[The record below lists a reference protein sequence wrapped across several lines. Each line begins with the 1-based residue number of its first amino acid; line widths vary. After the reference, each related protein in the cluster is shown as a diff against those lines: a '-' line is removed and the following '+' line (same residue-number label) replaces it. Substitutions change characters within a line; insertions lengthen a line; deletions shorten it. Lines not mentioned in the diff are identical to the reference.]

1 MIYIGYCLIGQ
12 SDTIS
17 LTDGLL
23 HVTPSVSYPI
33 WVIPRYNFIERGPKM
48 KTRNLLLISAAL
60 AGLSGA
66 AQAENVLNWGAN
78 RDIGSLDPYSYGDS
92 FTINVLNHVYEGLV
106 RYDRDLKIEPALAES
121 WEILEDNI
129 TWRFHLRE
137 GVTFHNGNPFTAEDV
152 VASLKRV
159 SDETSPLKGNLPAY
173 VSSAVVDDLTV
184 DITLNGTY
192 PLLLNDLTNIHI
204 FDNEWMIENNALLP
218 TDIGAGT
225 EGYAT
230 YNANGTGP
238 FSVESRQPDA
248 KTVFVVNPDWWDEP
262 QHNLDRIELTPV
274 TSAATRVA
282 ALLSGEINFTNDAP
296 VQDLPRL
303 IAAPNVEV
311 LEGVDLRTVMIG
323 FPFRE
328 TLTTGEPNPFTDRNV
343 REALY
348 RAIDLDLIHQRIMRG
363 KSRIAGATIA
373 PEIPGYV
380 EALDDLPGFDPDAAR
395 NLLAEAGVPEGLE
408 FEFNCLSDGLVN
420 EEQFCQA
427 IASMWTR
434 IGLSP
439 KLDVA
444 PRAVQSPKR
453 TNGTTDVYTLGWATL
468 PLLDSYS
475 PLLQIFHSKDGNAG
489 VFNWGDWS
497 YPEVDALIDAAGS
510 ELDLTTRL
518 DLQTQALQIVK
529 DEMIMIPLHQQPMA
543 WAVTQ
548 DVTDMPLFPDNKP
561 RLWFTMVDSDS

>member
-1 MIYIGYCLIGQ
+1 MTFRKI
-12 SDTIS
+12 
-17 LTDGLL
+17 LL
-23 HVTPSVSYPI
+23 A
-33 WVIPRYNFIERGPKM
+33 
-48 KTRNLLLISAAL
+48 SAAL
-60 AGLSGA
+60 TALSGM
-66 AQAENVLNWGAN
+66 AQAETVLKWGAN

-106 RYDRDLKIEPALAES
+106 RYNADLKIEPALAAS
-121 WEILEDNI
+121 WEILEDKV

-152 VASLKRV
+152 VASLERV

-173 VSSAVVDDLTV
+173 VSSAVVDPMTV

-204 FDNEWMIENNALLP
+204 FDREWMVEHDSLLP
-218 TDIGAGT
+218 TDIGSGT

-248 KTVFVVNPDWWDEP
+248 KTVFVVNPDWWDVP
-262 QHNLDRIELTPV
+262 QHNIDRIELTPV

-303 IAAPNVEV
+303 EASPDVNV

-323 FPFRE
+323 FPFRD
-328 TLTTGEPNPFTDRNV
+328 TLASGEPNPFKERAA

-348 RAIDLDLIHQRIMRG
+348 RAIDLDLIQQKVMRG
-363 KSRIAGATIA
+363 KSRTAGATVA
-373 PEIPGYV
+373 PPIPGYSEDLDTV
-380 EALDDLPGFDPDAAR
+380 PGADPEAAKA
-395 NLLAEAGVPEGLE
+395 LLAEAGVPEGLE

-427 IASMWTR
+427 IAAMWSR

-444 PRAVQSPKR
+444 PRAVQTPKR
-453 TNGTTDVYTLGWATL
+453 TQGKTDVYTLGWATL
-468 PLLDSYS
+468 PMLDAYS
-475 PLLQIFHSKDGNAG
+475 PLLQIFHSKVGNSG
-489 VFNWGDWS
+489 VFNWGGWS
-497 YPEVDALIDAAGS
+497 YPELDALIDAAGS
-510 ELDLTTRL
+510 ELDTETRL
-518 DLQTQALQIVK
+518 DLENQALRMVK
-529 DEMIMIPLHQQPMA
+529 DEIIMIPLHQQPMA
-543 WAVTQ
+543 WAVTGE
-548 DVTDMPLFPDNKP
+548 VTEMPLFPDNKP
-561 RLWFTMVDSDS
+561 RLWYAQVAE

>member
-1 MIYIGYCLIGQ
+1 M
-12 SDTIS
+12 TIR
-17 LTDGLL
+17 
-23 HVTPSVSYPI
+23 P
-33 WVIPRYNFIERGPKM
+33 
-48 KTRNLLLISAAL
+48 LLLASAAI
-60 AGLSGA
+60 ACLSGA
-66 AQAENVLNWGAN
+66 AAAENVLKWGAN

-106 RYDRDLKIEPALAES
+106 RYNEDLKIEPALAES
-121 WEILEDNI
+121 WEILEDQV
-129 TWRFHLRE
+129 TWRFKLRE
-137 GVTFHNGNPFTAEDV
+137 GVTFHNGNPFTADDV
-152 VASLKRV
+152 VASLERV

-173 VSSAVVDDLTV
+173 VSSKVVDEYTV

-204 FDNEWMIENNALLP
+204 FDKEWMVANDSLLP
-218 TDIGAGT
+218 TDIGSGT

-238 FSVESRQPDA
+238 FIVESRQPDA

-262 QHNLDRIELTPV
+262 RHNIDRIELSPV

-303 IAAPNVEV
+303 AAAPNVEV

-323 FPFRE
+323 FPFRD
-328 TLTTGEPNPFTDRNV
+328 TLVSGEPNPFKEKSV

-348 RAIDLDLIHQRIMRG
+348 KAIDLELIHQRVMRG
-363 KSRIAGATIA
+363 KSRVAGATVA
-373 PEIPGYV
+373 PPIPGYA
-380 EALDDLPGFDPDAAR
+380 EELDTLPGYDPDASKT
-395 NLLAEAGVPEGLE
+395 LLAEAGVPEGLE

-427 IASMWTR
+427 IASMWSR

-444 PRAVQSPKR
+444 PRAVQTPKR
-453 TNGTTDVYTLGWATL
+453 TQGKTDVYTLGWATL
-468 PLLDSYS
+468 PMLDAYS
-475 PLLQIFHSKDGNAG
+475 PLLQIFHSKEGNSG
-489 VFNWGDWS
+489 VFNWGGWS
-497 YPEVDALIDAAGS
+497 YPELDALIQQAGK
-510 ELDLTTRL
+510 ELDVDTRL
-518 DLQTQALQIVK
+518 GLETKALGIVK

-543 WAVTQ
+543 WAVT
-548 DVTDMPLFPDNKP
+548 DEVTEMPLFPDNKP
-561 RLWFTMVDSDS
+561 RLWYARMGEDS

>member
-1 MIYIGYCLIGQ
+1 
-12 SDTIS
+12 
-17 LTDGLL
+17 
-23 HVTPSVSYPI
+23 
-33 WVIPRYNFIERGPKM
+33 M

>member
-1 MIYIGYCLIGQ
+1 MKVKHI
-12 SDTIS
+12 
-17 LTDGLL
+17 LL
-23 HVTPSVSYPI
+23 A
-33 WVIPRYNFIERGPKM
+33 
-48 KTRNLLLISAAL
+48 SAAIAL
-60 AGLSGA
+60 AGT
-66 AQAENVLNWGAN
+66 AQAENVLKWGAN

-106 RYDRDLKIEPALAES
+106 RYNEDLIIEPALATS
-121 WEILEDNI
+121 WEILDDQI
-129 TWRFHLRE
+129 TWRFKLRE
-137 GVTFHNGNPFTAEDV
+137 GVTFHDGAPFTADDV
-152 VASLKRV
+152 QASLTRV
-159 SDETSPLKGNLPAY
+159 SHETSPLKGNLPAY
-173 VSSAVVDDLTV
+173 VSSTVVDDLTI

-204 FDNEWMIENNALLP
+204 FDKEWMEANDALLP

-225 EGYAT
+225 EGFAT

-238 FSVESRQPDA
+238 FTVESRQPDA
-248 KTVFVVNPDWWDEP
+248 KTVFVVNPVWWDEP
-262 QHNLDRIELTPV
+262 QHNIDRIELSPV

-303 IAAPNVEV
+303 EAAPNVKV

-328 TLTTGEPNPFTDRNV
+328 TLVSGEANPFSDIKV

-348 RAIDLDLIHQRIMRG
+348 KAIDLELIHDRVMRG
-363 KSRIAGATIA
+363 KSRVAGATVA
-373 PEIPGYV
+373 PPIPGYS
-380 EALDDLPGFDPDAAR
+380 EDLDIPPGYDPDAAKA
-395 NLLAEAGVPEGLE
+395 LLAEAGVPEGLE

-427 IASMWTR
+427 IASMWSR

-444 PRAVQSPKR
+444 PRAVQTPKR

-468 PLLDSYS
+468 PMLDAYS
-475 PLLQIFHSKDGNAG
+475 PLLQIFHTKEGNSG
-489 VFNWGDWS
+489 VFNWGGWS
-497 YPEVDALIDAAGS
+497 YPELDALIQAAGS
-510 ELDLTTRL
+510 ELDTEKRL
-518 DLQTQALQIVK
+518 DLENQALAMVK
-529 DEMIMIPLHQQPMA
+529 ANHIMIPLHQQPMA
-543 WAVTQ
+543 WAVT
-548 DVTDMPLFPDNKP
+548 DEVSEMPLFPDNKP
-561 RLWFTMVDSDS
+561 RLWYAKIGSGS